1 MSQVDKKDL
10 AGENSNELKRMLKE
24 SYEYMFHQT
33 LIFMEIAFPHEKGDG
48 SENEKRYNVIRS
60 KVLRIGNDKIRD
72 LDKVLASFAVFKL
85 NEYTLK
91 PNQYIETE
99 ILDFKS
105 KFQLNGKGG
114 KANG

>member
-1 MSQVDKKDL
+1 
-10 AGENSNELKRMLKE
+10 
-24 SYEYMFHQT
+24 
-33 LIFMEIAFPHEKGDG
+33 
-48 SENEKRYNVIRS
+48 
-60 KVLRIGNDKIRD
+60 